1 MAANMQ
7 GIKRRIKS
15 VESTKKITNAMQL
28 VATSKLRKSR
38 NELDELK
45 PYYNTVMSTVAEIL
59 KNNKG
64 IDNAYMKE
72 NSCEKDAYI
81 VITSTLGLCGGYN
94 SNVLKLATS
103 CIKEQDEIYVIGN
116 KGYYYLNKRYPNVN
130 PFYAHL
136 GATKNFST
144 VVRLVEELTAQY
156 RANEIG
162 KIHIIY
168 TEFINN
174 LTFKPHKVTLLPVDE
189 SAFKD
194 IEAKASYTIFEPS
207 ADEVLNQL
215 IPMYLQ
221 SVIYGYLIESVT
233 SENASRSTS
242 MENATDNA
250 EELIEGLLLKYNQAR
265 QTAITNE
272 IIEVVAGANVE

>member
-15 VESTKKITNAMQL
+15 VESTMKITKAMQL
-28 VATSKLRKSR
+28 VATSKLRKTR

-59 KNNKG
+59 QNNKG
-64 IDNAYMKE
+64 IENAYMRE

-81 VITSTLGLCGGYN
+81 VITSSLGLCGGYN

-103 CIKEQDEIYVIGN
+103 CIREQDEIYVIGN
-116 KGYYYLNKRYPNVN
+116 KGVSYLSKRYSDINQ
-130 PFYAHL
+130 FYAHL
-136 GATKNFST
+136 GATKNFNS
-144 VVRLVEELTAQY
+144 VVRLVGELTTQY
-156 RANEIG
+156 KAHEIG

-174 LTFKPHKVTLLPVDE
+174 LTFKPQKVTLLPVDP
-189 SAFKD
+189 SAFD
-194 IEAKASYTIFEPS
+194 NIEVSNQYTIFEPS
-207 ADEVLNQL
+207 ADEVLNEL

-221 SVIYGYLIESVT
+221 SMIYGYIVESVT

-265 QTAITNE
+265 QSAITNE